1 MKLRALAIGT
11 LLVLTAIV
19 LPPNAQA
26 ETHSGADDLAVVVE
40 HDIEIPTRSGHVLRA
55 DLYRPA
61 REGVALEGLP
71 TIVTYFPYVK
81 DDSSRFEIEAMQQFA
96 RAGYAGL
103 LVDIPGTGASMGSFG
118 FLSEREI
125 ADGRDAVDWAAAQP
139 FSNGRTGL
147 WGYSYPGLTAAHIAT
162 TQPPSLKAVVPA
174 SSFNDA
180 YRDVVAPGGI
190 LTTQDGVLLPFL
202 AAFNV
207 LRQRPDTDPQIA
219 FEELLDSAATP
230 GGLVTLA
237 EAPTHGFYDDY
248 WKERALENKIHRI
261 EVPTLLWSSWADI
274 YPRGTLLNHHMIGA
288 EHVRLVMGPW
298 GHLSGVM
305 DESLQLF
312 IDESL
317 SWFDTF
323 LRNDPDATEADA
335 ATGAKIF
342 DIDWNG
348 DDVYAGV
355 WPGRFETFA
364 SWPPSVED
372 TTFAL
377 CATPEST
384 PGPEAPWAF
393 QGALAETCPDDG
405 ALPVLPLPVDATG
418 GGSIGHDATPN
429 PYGNFVWDD
438 KDQRI
443 SAGSTAF
450 LTTPLA
456 APATIT
462 GAMHLELTADTVGV
476 DADWVV
482 RVVDVGPQQTRV
494 IAPGWLRASRRR
506 TDPDRG
512 VLWHTHDRTDPLSPA
527 EPYELD
533 IEIWPSSYR
542 IPAGHRLGV
551 LLRTADTLKVAPGGG
566 QLVSNVRT
574 GPGAISALRVP
585 LRVEPGPVAA
595 PAAPADPGTAAPP
608 GAEPPS
614 PRILPATGD
623 TLPRAQAA
631 IGLALAGL
639 FMLLLR
645 IRPRHP

>member
-1 MKLRALAIGT
+1 MRLR
-11 LLVLTAIV
+11 
-19 LPPNAQA
+19 
-26 ETHSGADDLAVVVE
+26 SAVVVVLVAVMTAVVSPVAE
-40 HDIEIPTRSGHVLRA
+40 AESHAGADGLTVLVDHDLEIPTRSGHVLRA

-61 REGVALEGLP
+61 RGGVALEGLP

-81 DDSSRFEIEAMQQFA
+81 DDSSRFEIDAMQQFA
-96 RAGYAGL
+96 QAGYAGL
-103 LVDIPGTGASMGSFG
+103 LVDIPGTGASLGTFG

-125 ADGRDAVDWAAAQP
+125 ADGRDALDWAAAQP

-174 SSFNDA
+174 SSFSDA

-274 YPRGTLLNHHMIGA
+274 YPRGTLLNHHMIRA

-298 GHLSGVM
+298 GHLSGAM
-305 DESLQLF
+305 GESLQLF
-312 IDESL
+312 IDESI

-323 LRNDPDATEADA
+323 LRHDPNRAAARA
-335 ATGAKIF
+335 ATGATIF

-348 DDVYAGV
+348 DDIYAGA

-364 SWPPSVED
+364 SWPPPVTD
-372 TTFAL
+372 TTFTL
-377 CATPEST
+377 CATPAST
-384 PGPEAPWAF
+384 PEPEAPWAF
-393 QGALAETCPDDG
+393 QGALGETCPADG
-405 ALPVLPLPVDATG
+405 TLPVLPLPADVTG

-450 LTTPLA
+450 LTEPLSS
-456 APATIT
+456 PATIT
-462 GAMHLELTADTVGV
+462 GPMHLELSADTIGT

-482 RVVDVGPQQTRV
+482 RVVDVGPDQTRV
-494 IAPGWLRASRRR
+494 IAPGWLRASRRH

-512 VLWHTHDRTDPLSPA
+512 VLWHTHDRTDPLSPG
-527 EPYELD
+527 ETYELD

-551 LLRTADTLKVAPGGG
+551 LLRTADTLKVTPGVG

-574 GPGAISALRVP
+574 GPGTISALHVP
-585 LRVEPGPVAA
+585 LRVDQGSVVA
-595 PAAPADPGTAAPP
+595 PMAPADPETTTPPAAGPP
-608 GAEPPS
+608 APDS
-614 PRILPATGD
+614 LPATGD
-623 TLPRAQAA
+623 TPLRAHVAM
-631 IGLALAGL
+631 GLALIAL
-639 FMLLLR
+639 VILLLR
-645 IRPRHP
+645 IRPRRP